1 MTHILDL
8 LRTRQERPL
17 HHQKFQDL
25 QFSSKKTLNSL
36 DLKAHF
42 GCVNALSFSN
52 CGTYLASGGDDRRIL
67 IWDVSQALDQR
78 PKSRK
83 IMKATHESNIFCIDF
98 DCGNRKLFSG
108 GNDEKLLIHDL
119 KTGEI
124 LDIYPHDEP
133 VYCVCAHP
141 ESPELLTT
149 ACSDGRVQLI
159 DLRAKNVSKF
169 VFISLYYFVVCGSC
183 QLHLFLD
190 WVCIINTKICI
201 LEKKIYIH

>member
-1 MTHILDL
+1 MSHILDL
-8 LRTRQERPL
+8 LRARQERPL
-17 HHQKFQDL
+17 QHQKFQDL

-183 QLHLFLD
+183 QLHIFLD
-190 WVCIINTKICI
+190 WVPMYNQYKNMHI
-201 LEKKIYIH
+201 

>member
-67 IWDVSQALDQR
+67 IWDVSKALDQR
-78 PKSRK
+78 PKARK

-119 KTGEI
+119 KTGEV

-169 VFISLYYFVVCGSC
+169 E
-183 QLHLFLD
+183 LFSS
-190 WVCIINTKICI
+190 
-201 LEKKIYIH
+201 IYSFL